1 MLLLIKLCSVCDRED
16 FVQFSLPYYVE
27 FFIFY
32 SLQEAIK
39 YFWNSVEIQLFLQTR
54 STDDILGSRKI
65 MRFRKKIWIFQ
76 NYEDHGKYS

>member
-39 YFWNSVEIQLFLQTR
+39 YF
-54 STDDILGSRKI
+54 
-65 MRFRKKIWIFQ
+65 
-76 NYEDHGKYS
+76 